1 MKLNVTKKELLNTL
15 NQLADLS
22 EFAGENQFKVRAYRN
37 AVNALRYINDDF
49 EKIIETNELLKVKG
63 IGKGI
68 FATIKEIFE
77 NGYSSELLSLKE
89 KAPEG
94 IDDLLQIRGLG
105 IKKLILLNK
114 ELQVE
119 NLDDLTEVIESGKLS
134 EIKGFGEKS
143 IEKIKTEINRII
155 TTKHLLLLDEAFE
168 VADSLKKEIES
179 FPGVIKV
186 ELTGQLRRILE
197 IISRIDLLVLVNE
210 NSKKECLDNLRDSFI
225 IAEENIRDEVTVL
238 RISAEKEREI
248 YLHIVTRE
256 EEFTKE
262 NFLLTGSEYFISKF
276 ADLSNNFKSEDE
288 IFSAN
293 KIRFVA
299 PEMREEET
307 ENILKRDSSP
317 SDLDF
322 PGMKAMLHFHTVYSD
337 GANSLEEMVLS
348 GKENGFEYFAV
359 CDHSKSAFYANG
371 LTEERLI
378 EQHDEITALREKLGV
393 EIFHGIESDILKDGS
408 LDYSDEILAGFD
420 FIIASVHSNF
430 NLSEEEM
437 TARIIKAIESP
448 FSNAIGHPTG
458 RLLLRRDGYKLNI
471 RKILDACAANNTAI
485 EINAN
490 PHRLDLDWRNYDYAR
505 EKGAL
510 FTINADAHATSHI
523 EYTKYGVMI
532 ARKGGI
538 KKSEVINYFSLEQFN
553 EFISR

>member
-22 EFAGENQFKVRAYRN
+22 EFAGENPFKVRAYRN

-49 EKIIETNELLKVKG
+49 EEMIETNELLKVKG

-77 NGYSSELLSLKE
+77 NGYSTELISLKE
-89 KAPEG
+89 KAPKG
-94 IDDLLQIRGLG
+94 IEDLLQIRGLG

-119 NLDDLTEVIESGKLS
+119 NIDDLTEVIESGKLN

-168 VADSLKKEIES
+168 IAGSLKKKMENI
-179 FPGVIKV
+179 PGIIKV
-186 ELTGQLRRILE
+186 ELTGQLKRILE
-197 IISRIDLLVLVNE
+197 IISRIDLLVLVNP
-210 NSKKECLDNLRDSFI
+210 NSKKECIDNLKETFV
-225 IAEENIRDEVTVL
+225 IAEEKGGNEISVL
-238 RISAEKEREI
+238 RLKAAKKREI
-248 YLHIVTRE
+248 YLHIVTSE
-256 EEFTKE
+256 EEFTKAD
-262 NFLLTGSEYFISKF
+262 FILTGSEYFTSKF
-276 ADLSNNFKSEDE
+276 TDLSADFKSEKE
-288 IFSAN
+288 IFSEN
-293 KIRFVA
+293 KIHFVA

-307 ENILKRDSSP
+307 ENILLRDSSP

-322 PGMKAMLHFHTVYSD
+322 PGMKGMLHFHTVYSD
-337 GANSLEEMVLS
+337 GANSLEEMVIA
-348 GKENGFEYFAV
+348 GKESGFEYFAV

-378 EQHDEITALREKLGV
+378 EQHDEIAALRKKLGV

-408 LDYSDEILAGFD
+408 LDYSDEILSGFD

-430 NLSEEEM
+430 NLPEEEM
-437 TARIIKAIESP
+437 TGRIIKAIESP
-448 FSNAIGHPTG
+448 YSNAIGHPTG

-471 RKILDACAANNTAI
+471 LKILDACAANNTAI

-538 KKSEVINYFSLEQFN
+538 KKSEVINYLSLEKFKK
-553 EFISR
+553 FISK